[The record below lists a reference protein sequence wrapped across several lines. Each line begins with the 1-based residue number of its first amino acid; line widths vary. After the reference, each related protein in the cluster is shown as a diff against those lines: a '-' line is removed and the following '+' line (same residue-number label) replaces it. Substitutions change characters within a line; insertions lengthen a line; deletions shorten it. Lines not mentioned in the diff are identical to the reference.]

1 MSTAQVVAGRSAVG
15 ERRREAKP
23 WALAILCV
31 LIPILPAYVVPGGP
45 LKSNGAPAKVLA
57 LWLFGLVVLGFV
69 AGRRTGRERR
79 INPGVAVLLV
89 YFFAWLWIYGLG
101 RLHIDDPLL
110 EAAKSRAVIAL
121 IANIGAALYVFAR
134 IKTIRDRDF
143 VLGALLIGLAFECAV
158 GLLQGVASVDL
169 RFLFQPPG
177 FVVNTT
183 DLTLDERIGAK
194 RVIGTAQHAIEFSVL
209 AVAAVPLGVYFA
221 RNARRGEVRVLAAV
235 AALLGLAAMP
245 AAVSRSGVISLVVAL
260 LVYMF
265 YFRVRTIAIAATALV
280 LAVVGYIAIFPTVVN
295 ALWGTITGSADDP
308 SIKHRTEDYAG
319 VSRIFHDHPYFG
331 LGLGGQPHLLD
342 NEWLQTVVQ
351 GGIFGIAA
359 MIVLSGG
366 ALFGVSGG
374 LRAARTRREREQAF
388 MLGAVVAAILVSS
401 TTFDLF
407 YYQQATLIFFITFA
421 LLWSTY
427 SIPAQGGGGLG
438 RSRFRRDPP
447 PGGLPA
453 TNGRAESH
461 APEPKP
467 PAAENAP
474 AVTEPEPPA
483 AVQGPPVADTESLA
497 ASLEPPATDAESPA
511 VGKGLSSGVRWTS
524 VSMVGREIART
535 GFTVLL
541 ARLIGPDAFGIVAQA
556 TVYLGILS
564 LLLDQGFA
572 SALIQRPTLD
582 RYMPGATM
590 TVNIGVGAV
599 LAAVTIGIAPAWA
612 AFMHTPDLKWVLIAL
627 APSLIVRA
635 AAITPRAMLWR
646 EMEFR
651 KNGIADITSALLG
664 GAVGL
669 AVVLAGGTYWA
680 LVAQLVTTDL
690 VITVVLIAVA
700 GSWPNLRLNRLREI
714 AGFSWRAFVGA
725 VLVNSLARNADN
737 LLIGRFQGA
746 QALAFYALAYRL
758 LLLPVQLT
766 VQSIGSVLFPL
777 FARLADNL
785 PALRAELA
793 RATRIMA
800 LVALPGMALVS
811 IAAPQLIQLVFGSA
825 WAPAIPIVR
834 VLAMAGALPAVYQ
847 PSTIPVMLGLGHAKL
862 QLRYAVLCTAVSI
875 GGIVAGLPFGP
886 FGVAVGYSA
895 ATVALLPVEW
905 VVRRRCVGVS
915 LRTQFTQ
922 LLPGLHIAFWMAA
935 AYASI
940 ALILP
945 GHDFVI
951 LCAGTAVA
959 LAVGA
964 VVLRLAYR
972 TQLDEILH
980 LVRRVAGKRGN
991 DTEPAPEPP
1000 AARTADPSGTRSP

>member
-1 MSTAQVVAGRSAVG
+1 MSTAQVVVSRSAVG

-599 LAAVTIGIAPAWA
+599 LAAVTIGIAAGVGGVHAHPGPEMGADRAGPQPDRPGRGDHAPGNAVARDGVPQERHRRHHLRAARRRGRIGRRAGGRHLLGPGGPAGHHRSRHHSRPDRGRGLLAEPAPEPPARNRGLLLACLRRRGPGQLPGPQCRQPAHRQIPRRASPRLLCPGLPA
-612 AFMHTPDLKWVLIAL
+612 AATAGSADRPEHRLGPV
-627 APSLIVRA
+627 PVVRA
-635 AAITPRAMLWR
+635 PRR
-646 EMEFR
+646 QPSR
-651 KNGIADITSALLG
+651 PPRRTGPGDPNHGPG
-664 GAVGL
+664 GPPRHGPGL
-669 AVVLAGGTYWA
+669 
-680 LVAQLVTTDL
+680 D
-690 VITVVLIAVA
+690 
-700 GSWPNLRLNRLREI
+700 RR
-714 AGFSWRAFVGA
+714 
-725 VLVNSLARNADN
+725 
-737 LLIGRFQGA
+737 
-746 QALAFYALAYRL
+746 
-758 LLLPVQLT
+758 
-766 VQSIGSVLFPL
+766 
-777 FARLADNL
+777 
-785 PALRAELA
+785 
-793 RATRIMA
+793 
-800 LVALPGMALVS
+800 
-811 IAAPQLIQLVFGSA
+811 PQLIQLVFGSA

>member
-1 MSTAQVVAGRSAVG
+1 MSTAEVVADRSGVG
-15 ERRREAKP
+15 ERRRAARP

-31 LIPILPAYVVPGGP
+31 LIPVLPAYVVPAGP
-45 LKSNGAPAKVLA
+45 LKSNGSPAKILAVL
-57 LWLFGLVVLGFV
+57 LFGLVVLGFL
-69 AGRRTGRERR
+69 ASRRSGSRR
-79 INPGVAVLLV
+79 FNPGVAIVLA
-89 YFFAWLWIYGLG
+89 YFFAWLAIYGLG
-101 RLHIDDPLL
+101 RLHIDGPAI
-110 EAAKSRAVIAL
+110 EAAKTRAVIAL
-121 IANIGAALYVFAR
+121 VADIGVALYVFTR
-134 IKTIRDRDF
+134 IKTRQDRDF

-158 GLLQGVASVDL
+158 GLLQGVTSTDL

-177 FVVNTT
+177 FVVNTE

-209 AVAAVPLGVYFA
+209 AVAAVPLGIYFA
-221 RNARRGEVRVLAAV
+221 RNARRTDVRILAGLAAC
-235 AALLGLAAMP
+235 LGLAAMP
-245 AAVSRSGVISLVVAL
+245 AAISRSGVISLAVAL

-265 YFRVRTIAIAATALV
+265 YFRVRTIAIAAAGLA
-280 LAVVGYIAIFPTVVN
+280 LAVGAYIVAFPTVVD
-295 ALWGTITGSADDP
+295 ALWRTITGSADDP

-319 VSRIFHDHPYFG
+319 VSRIFHDNPYFG

-351 GGIFGIAA
+351 GGIAGIAA

-366 ALFGVSGG
+366 TLFGIAAG
-374 LRAARTRREREQAF
+374 LRAAQTPREREQIY

-407 YYQQATLIFFITFA
+407 YYQQATLIFFVGFA
-421 LLWSTY
+421 LLWTRY
-427 SIPAQGGGGLG
+427 SIPLQERGARTVGAGPKPPVPEGKPPAPEAKPATAQANAPTAEPKPALAEAKPAAAEGLSLG
-438 RSRFRRDPP
+438 AAGEGLSSTTADE
-447 PGGLPA
+447 GLPA
-453 TNGRAESH
+453 GA
-461 APEPKP
+461 
-467 PAAENAP
+467 
-474 AVTEPEPPA
+474 
-483 AVQGPPVADTESLA
+483 GD
-497 ASLEPPATDAESPA
+497 
-511 VGKGLSSGVRWTS
+511 KGLSSGVRWS
-524 VSMVGREIART
+524 GVSMVGREIART

-590 TVNIGVGAV
+590 TVNIAVGAV
-599 LAAVTIGIAPAWA
+599 LAAMTVAIAPAWA

-627 APSLIVRA
+627 APSLVVRA

-651 KNGIADITSALLG
+651 KNGIADIVSALLG

-669 AVVLAGGTYWA
+669 AVVIAGGSYWA
-680 LVAQLVTTDL
+680 LVAQLVTTDI
-690 VITVVLIAVA
+690 VIAVILIAVA

-714 AGFSWRAFVGA
+714 AGFSWRAFAGA
-725 VLVNSLARNADN
+725 VLVNSLSRNADN

-777 FARLADNL
+777 FARLAEDL
-785 PALRAELA
+785 PSLRAELA

-800 LVALPGMALVS
+800 LVSLPGMALVA
-811 IAAPQLIQLVFGSA
+811 IAAPQLIDLVFGSA
-825 WAPAIPIVR
+825 WAPAIPIVQ
-834 VLAMAGALPAVYQ
+834 VLAMAGALQAVYQ
-847 PSTIPVMLGLGHAKL
+847 PSAIPVMLGLGHARL
-862 QLRYAVLCTAVSI
+862 QLRYAALCTVVSI

-895 ATVALLPVEW
+895 ATVLLVPVEW
-905 VVRRRCVGVS
+905 LVRKRLLEVS
-915 LRTQFTQ
+915 MRTQFAQ
-922 LLPGLHIAFWMAA
+922 LLPGLHIAFWMVL

-940 ALILP
+940 AVALH
-945 GHDFVI
+945 GHNIAIF
-951 LCAGTAVA
+951 CAGTVLALVVGVA
-959 LAVGA
+959 
-964 VVLRLAYR
+964 VLRLVYR
-972 TQLDEILH
+972 TQLNEILH
-980 LVRRVAGKRGN
+980 LVQRVLGKRGK
-991 DTEPAPEPP
+991 DSEPALDAYVTES
-1000 AARTADPSGTRSP
+1000 REEKTTTFDR